1 MVGLSYFLSGPTTI
15 QSLQNGEKMRKSE
28 LDKIVILHP
37 MTNFLS
43 FSTFDFPFFFFF
55 FVWKKISSSFH
66 GTITLVW
73 FGFFFFFFFF
83 GIKFRKVGSFCLF
96 LSFFLKNILLAFAY
110 FINK

>member
-1 MVGLSYFLSGPTTI
+1 MVGPNCFLSGPTTI

-55 FVWKKISSSFH
+55 FCLEKN
-66 GTITLVW
+66 
-73 FGFFFFFFFF
+73 FF
-83 GIKFRKVGSFCLF
+83 
-96 LSFFLKNILLAFAY
+96 
-110 FINK
+110 